1 MKNVLVKALIGIFI
15 LFYSLSSGIFTAKA
29 QTKKYRIFE
38 HSKWED
44 EMLENMTL
52 DEKIGQLFMV
62 DVFTTKDKYNVDR
75 VKKLVQQYHIGG
87 LIFFK
92 GGPVKQAI
100 ATNELQSV
108 SKIPLMVGIDGE
120 WGLAMR
126 LDSSLNYGYQM
137 SVAATP
143 SDSYVYQMA
152 REIAK
157 ECKRMGIHINF
168 APVADINNNP
178 LNPVIHMRSF
188 GENKE
193 KVYKKSLMYMRG
205 LQDEHILAVAK
216 HFPGHGNTDVDSHL
230 DLPVLNQTKANMDT
244 LELYPFRKL
253 FGYGVGGVMTAHL
266 HIPAYDSTANRGASL
281 SPAVSTGLLR
291 WKMKFK
297 GLVFSDALN
306 MKGVSKYYEPGQLE
320 VNALLA
326 GNDILLYSE
335 DIPRAIKAI
344 KKAIE
349 DGCMDEAFIDD
360 KVSRILKAKKWF
372 GLDKCMDVDIAGLT
386 NDINKPEARL
396 LKQKIAEN
404 AVTLVRNRNGL
415 VPFRDIE
422 NTRYASVAI
431 GTRDMMPFQNMMQMY
446 NRMAF
451 FNISMWAK
459 DDEWKKLKDSL
470 LNYYDVVILSIHH
483 LSNKNTATYGLNKQT
498 IEFVN
503 QLNNEKRCVLVTFG
517 SPYALS
523 RFPDFQSILCA
534 YQDDIG
540 FQEAAAQILW
550 GGMSARGRLPVT
562 VNEAM
567 PIGSGVNTSGGF
579 RFKYTLPEDAGM
591 SSAKLAKI
599 DSIANDA
606 IIQGAMPGCQVLV
619 ARKGKVI
626 YYKTFG
632 NRAYDSKEPVRKT
645 DIYDLASITKVA
657 ATTIT
662 AMKLYEQKKLLP
674 SDSIVFYLPELRNS
688 NKQDLTI
695 KEVMAHQAGLTA
707 WVPFYKRTLTSAG
720 ICDENYCMDPNPT
733 FNLRVGERLYMNRF
747 YPDTIYSYIHQL
759 PLDMRGKYKYSDLG
773 FMYMQ
778 RIEER
783 LTGRP
788 LDRLADSIFY
798 KPLGL
803 STMTYKPR
811 EKFSLDRIIP
821 TEVDTYFRRQLIH
834 GDVHDPAAAMFG
846 GVAGHA
852 GLFSNANDLAILMQ
866 MLLNDGSYGGK
877 KFLESSTIK
886 LFTQRQFTDNG
897 NRRGLGWDKP
907 EPDKKKNGPTSIY
920 ASPKTFGHTGFT
932 GTGVWADPEEDL
944 IYIFLS
950 NRVNPTADNNKLV
963 NLNVRTNIHDAIYK
977 AIVK

>member
-1 MKNVLVKALIGIFI
+1 MKYFLIKALTGIIIF
-15 LFYSLSSGIFTAKA
+15 SLSFFTVSA

-92 GGPVKQAI
+92 GGPVKQAY

-126 LDSSLNYGYQM
+126 LDSTLNFGYQM
-137 SVAATP
+137 SIAATP
-143 SDSYVYQMA
+143 SDSYVYWMA
-152 REIAK
+152 REIAN
-157 ECKRMGIHINF
+157 ECKRIGIHINF

-188 GENKE
+188 GEDKE
-193 KVYKKSLMYMRG
+193 KVLKKSLMYMRG

-230 DLPVLNQTKANMDT
+230 DLPVLNQSKDNMDT

-335 DIPRAIKAI
+335 DVPRAVKAI

-349 DGCMDEAFIDD
+349 DGCMDEEFIND
-360 KVSRILKAKKWF
+360 KVRRILKAKKWF
-372 GLDKCMDVDIAGLT
+372 GLDKCVDVDIQDLT
-386 NDINKPEARL
+386 KDINKPQAQL

-404 AVTLVRNRNGL
+404 AVTLVRNKADL
-415 VPFRDIE
+415 IPFKE
-422 NTRYASVAI
+422 VATTRYASVAI
-431 GTRDMMPFQNMMQMY
+431 GTRDMMPFQNMMGMY
-446 NRMAF
+446 NKMSF

-459 DDEWKKLKDSL
+459 DDEWKKLRDTL
-470 LNYYDVVILSIHH
+470 YYNYDVIILSIHH

-498 IEFVN
+498 IDFVN
-503 QLNNEKRCVLVTFG
+503 QLNKEKRCVLVTFG

-523 RFPDFQSILCA
+523 RFPDFNNILCA

-540 FQEAAAQILW
+540 FQEAAAQVLW
-550 GGMSARGRLPVT
+550 GGMEAKGRLPVS
-562 VNEAM
+562 VNNAM
-567 PIGSGVNTSGGF
+567 PIGTGINTKANF

-591 SSAKLAKI
+591 SSEKLAKI

-606 IIQGAMPGCQVLV
+606 IDKGAMPGCQVLV
-619 ARKGKVI
+619 ARKGKVV

-632 NRAYDSKEPVRKT
+632 TKAYDSKEPVNKT
-645 DIYDLASITKVA
+645 DLYDIASITKVV

-662 AMKLYEQKKLLP
+662 AMKLYERGKLLP
-674 SDSIVFYLPELRNS
+674 SDSIVYYLPELRGS
-688 NKQDLTI
+688 NKEGLSI
-695 KEVMAHQAGLTA
+695 KEIMSHHAGLTA

-720 ICDENYCMDPNPT
+720 ICDENYCVDSNPT
-733 FNLRVGERLYMNRF
+733 YNLRVAERLYMNRF
-747 YPDTIYSYIHQL
+747 YPDTIYSIIQQS
-759 PLDMRGKYKYSDLG
+759 PLDMRGKYRYSDLG

-783 LTGRP
+783 ITGRP
-788 LDRLADSIFY
+788 LDKLADSIFY
-798 KPLGL
+798 RPLGL
-803 STMTYKPR
+803 ATMTFKPR

-821 TEVDTYFRRQLIH
+821 TEVDTYFRKQLIH

-852 GLFSNANDLAILMQ
+852 GLFSNANDLAILFQ
-866 MLLNDGSYGGK
+866 MLLNEGSYGGK

-886 LFTQRQFTDNG
+886 LFTSQQFDDS
-897 NRRGLGWDKP
+897 RRGLGWDKP
-907 EPDKKKNGPTSIY
+907 ETDKKKNGPTSKF

-932 GTGVWADPEEDL
+932 GTCAWADPEEDL

-950 NRVNPTADNNKLV
+950 NRVNPTAENNKLV
-963 NLNVRTNIHDAIYK
+963 NMNVRTNIHDAIYQ